1 MRPTNGGN
9 RRMAVT
15 EVKGKEVLL
24 KQTPF
29 LLFNAFTDLRNFAAS
44 LPPEMKDKVEAT
56 ADTIVAEVQGFR
68 LGVRITER
76 QPYSL
81 IRLCEEGQSPFPFQ
95 VSFHFEPVGLD
106 STLFHIE
113 LRAELNVM
121 MKMMLGS
128 KLQEAVDRLT
138 EQIEQAAAGQM
149 PVEVNP
155 QPFS

>member
-1 MRPTNGGN
+1 
-9 RRMAVT
+9 MAVT

-29 LLFNAFTDLRNFAAS
+29 LLFNAFTDLRNFAGS
-44 LPPEMKDKVEAT
+44 LPQELKAKVEAT
-56 ADTIVAEVQGFR
+56 SDTIVAEVQGFR

-81 IRLCEEGQSPFPFQ
+81 IRLSEEGQSPFPFQ
-95 VSFHFEPVGLD
+95 VSFHFDPVGLD
-106 STLFHIE
+106 STLFHME

-128 KLQEAVDRLT
+128 RLQEAVDRLT
-138 EQIEQAAAGQM
+138 EQIERAAAGQM
-149 PVEVNP
+149 PDVP
-155 QPFS
+155 KQQPFS